1 MSISFGNSTEVF
13 IFIILCSVYV
23 CSILWIYGDAA
34 TRDMGIKGTILPLIF
49 VIAAALALTKGMMVA
64 ARTLATTAIDLLS
77 NSVLIEDA
85 REELI
90 QRRGVDFQYRSLLGE
105 RPPPL
110 DFRL

>member
-49 VIAAALALTKGMMVA
+49 VIAAALALTKGMM
-64 ARTLATTAIDLLS
+64 LA
-77 NSVLIEDA
+77 LIA
-85 REELI
+85 WPVGYIGWFAL
-90 QRRGVDFQYRSLLGE
+90 
-105 RPPPL
+105 RPKSSHVIVE
-110 DFRL
+110 